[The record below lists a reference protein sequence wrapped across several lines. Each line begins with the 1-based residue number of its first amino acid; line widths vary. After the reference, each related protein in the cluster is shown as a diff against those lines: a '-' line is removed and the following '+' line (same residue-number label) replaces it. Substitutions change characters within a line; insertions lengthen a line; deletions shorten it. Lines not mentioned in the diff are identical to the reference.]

1 MSQNQPLREEVG
13 AGAGPQAECKR
24 SLLSVI
30 DSRIVPQLMRDS
42 AHAGTGPGPG
52 ERHFTPDP
60 HQIAEFARLCYQENE
75 RVGRQYLDR
84 LLEQEYAVS
93 EVMLNL
99 VAPAARW
106 LGEQWDQDRI
116 GFSEVTLGLLRMQN
130 VTHDFA
136 ASDRHPQRH
145 APDRFRM
152 LVASAPG
159 SQHLLGLTMVS
170 ELFAADGWEVRVE
183 VASTEAALFAAVQ
196 ASWFDVLGL
205 SVGLEEQLPGLADLI
220 TRLRQHALN
229 PGMAVILGGVA
240 LGPEDTAAS
249 HHGADAVCLDPVA
262 AIRVARR
269 LAMRG
274 PLDKKAP

>member
-1 MSQNQPLREEVG
+1 MSQSHPLREEVG

-42 AHAGTGPGPG
+42 AHTGTGPGPEG
-52 ERHFTPDP
+52 LHFSPDP
-60 HQIAEFARLCYQENE
+60 SQIAEFARLCFQENE
-75 RVGRQYLDR
+75 RAGRQYLDR
-84 LLEQEYAVS
+84 LLELDYALS
-93 EVMLNL
+93 EVLLNL
-99 VAPAARW
+99 VGPAARW
-106 LGEQWDQDRI
+106 LGDQWDQDQI
-116 GFSEVTLGLLRMQN
+116 GFSEVTLGLVRMQN

-196 ASWFDVLGL
+196 SGWFDVLGL
-205 SVGLEEQLPGLADLI
+205 SVGLAEQLPGLADLVA
-220 TRLRQHALN
+220 RLRSHARN
-229 PGMAVILGGVA
+229 PGIGVLLGGVA
-240 LGPEDTAAS
+240 LTPADAAAS
-249 HHGADAVCLDPVA
+249 GYGADAVCLDPVA

-269 LAMRG
+269 LAMRT
-274 PLDKKAP
+274 PPAA